1 MIILAKLLGLKSEQ
15 EFWPSLQVSQ
25 VVRKVLSLVDCQ
37 DTLGRLSREFGC
49 ESVLK
54 TLPDDIL
61 QFLTSSFLPAETR
74 PSPGE
79 LLQTLQ
85 GSDLSSVRRT
95 AMTFPCMELRCK
107 DLKLPKLTSIMDD
120 ENYDENVEEHAID
133 ALTLSEI
140 YYLWVLA
147 GGDIMSELRRHGLMV
162 SLPPVL
168 TLPSIMLNE
177 GHPLGLVKERCALYD
192 PVVMILPMNQLLSC
206 LADLTVEDAYP
217 LLSDGEMNS

>member
-1 MIILAKLLGLKSEQ
+1 M
-15 EFWPSLQVSQ
+15 
-25 VVRKVLSLVDCQ
+25 
-37 DTLGRLSREFGC
+37 REREGKKQIF
-49 ESVLK
+49 
-54 TLPDDIL
+54 
-61 QFLTSSFLPAETR
+61 
-74 PSPGE
+74 
-79 LLQTLQ
+79 
-85 GSDLSSVRRT
+85 RT
-95 AMTFPCMELRCK
+95 
-107 DLKLPKLTSIMDD
+107 IDD

-217 LLSDGEMNS
+217 LLSDGEMNC